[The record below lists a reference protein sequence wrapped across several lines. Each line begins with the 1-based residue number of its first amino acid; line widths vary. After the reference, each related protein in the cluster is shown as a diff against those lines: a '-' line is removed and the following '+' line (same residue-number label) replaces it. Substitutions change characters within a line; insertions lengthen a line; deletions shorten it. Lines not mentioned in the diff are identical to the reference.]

1 MKTEKYFSIHSIAAL
16 QSKGFSIVH
25 GNIDNTPEKL
35 ELAKKL
41 FESENFYIEFHNYKQ
56 DLRVVVR

>member
-16 QSKGFSIVH
+16 ESKAFSIVLA
-25 GNIDNTPEKL
+25 NIDNTSEKL